1 MSKSD
6 TYRLVDEEGYD
17 HTLMLGDLAEVLEE
31 AERLDFA
38 YVCWRIDCPD
48 GRKVRSLWA
57 ARELL
62 NEIQE

>member
-6 TYRLVDEEGYD
+6 TYRLVDEEGWD
-17 HTLMLGDLAEVLEE
+17 HELVRGTLSDVLNMAEMLQ
-31 AERLDFA
+31 FA
-38 YVCWRIDCPD
+38 DVYWRIDCPD